1 MNQKS
6 TKINTAETIKHW
18 VLMYFDSLYSWAIYK
33 TSSKE
38 SAEDLVQETFLVA
51 HQSFDKFE
59 GKSDAKTWLFAI
71 LKNKILDYHRKQY
84 RNPEARAE
92 RQSQY
97 ASGILFSS
105 LFNEHGEW
113 RAEEVPEIW
122 PAESDHLLDNPE
134 FNSTL
139 QQCLKN
145 LPNQWFSA
153 VQLKFIEEKK
163 PELVC
168 KELGLSQTNYWQII
182 HRAKL
187 QLRKCIQLN
196 WFNS

>member
-1 MNQKS
+1 MNENS
-6 TKINTAETIKHW
+6 ADINIAKTIKSW
-18 VLMYFDSLYSWAIYK
+18 VLLYFDNLYSWAVYK
-33 TSSKE
+33 TSNKE
-38 SAEDLVQETFLVA
+38 SAEDLVQETFLAA

-59 GKSDAKTWLFAI
+59 GKSDPKTWLFAI
-71 LKNKILDYHRKQY
+71 LKNKITDYHRKQY
-84 RNPEARAE
+84 RDPGARAE
-92 RQSQY
+92 RQNQY
-97 ASGILFSS
+97 VSGVLFIS

-113 RAEEVPEIW
+113 RAEEVPEVW
-122 PAESDHLLDNPE
+122 PDESDHLLDNPE

-145 LPNQWFSA
+145 LPPQWFSA
-153 VQLKFIEEKK
+153 IQLKFLEEKK
-163 PELVC
+163 PDLVC
-168 KELGLSQTNYWQII
+168 QELGVSQTNYWQII